1 MQSIIYCLCMYFQ
14 IYIFKKLYLLLSSIN
29 DWIVRRIHAM
39 LPFNLAKKTRCFTR
53 QLPLVG
59 ASAWEKACDALK
71 CRYIGSSLCF
81 GTEPLCILRSS
92 LNHHCVTPWA
102 TTIFCID
109 EWIQTEDAYLLLSQ
123 NQYPLWF
130 DWMIRGQTV
139 PISPHY
145 TILIS
150 FPHSISS
157 GPCDTNVMP
166 FPIVDQ
172 ER

>member
-1 MQSIIYCLCMYFQ
+1 MYFQ
-14 IYIFKKLYLLLSSIN
+14 IYLFKTVENFQFIACFNKLLDCLIWEEYLQCYLSI
-29 DWIVRRIHAM
+29 WQ
-39 LPFNLAKKTRCFTR
+39 KTRCFIR
-53 QLPLVG
+53 QLPFGG
-59 ASAWEKACDALK
+59 ASGWEKACDALK
-71 CRYIGSSLCF
+71 CSYVGSSLCF
-81 GTEPLCILRSS
+81 GTEPLCILRLS
-92 LNHHCVTPWA
+92 LNHLCVTPWA
-102 TTIFCID
+102 TTLFCID